1 MQHNNRLLIHRT
13 LLRLDQLVANLNIFL
28 VPIAVSLLVLD
39 TTIFATLF
47 ISEKVLDRHGLGM
60 TSAGHPT
67 SAPGAGLRGVSE
79 SW

>member
-1 MQHNNRLLIHRT
+1 MHYNRSLIHRA

-39 TTIFATLF
+39 TTIFATLLL
-47 ISEKVLDRHGLGM
+47 SDEVLNRHVFGM
-60 TSAGHPT
+60 TSSSHPV
-67 SAPGAGLRGVSE
+67 SLRGVNE

>member
-1 MQHNNRLLIHRT
+1 MHYNHPLIRRA

-39 TTIFATLF
+39 STIFATLLL
-47 ISEKVLDRHGLGM
+47 SEKILNRHVLGI
-60 TSAGHPT
+60 TSAGHLV

>member
-1 MQHNNRLLIHRT
+1 MHYNRPLIHRA

-47 ISEKVLDRHGLGM
+47 LSEKVLDRHILGM
-60 TSAGHPT
+60 TSAGHHV

>member
-1 MQHNNRLLIHRT
+1 MHYNRPLIHRA

-47 ISEKVLDRHGLGM
+47 LSEKVLDRHILGIS
-60 TSAGHPT
+60 SAGHPAA
-67 SAPGAGLRGVSE
+67 APGAGLRGVGE